1 MSWPP
6 ERYVVLV
13 RESRRSR
20 STPNGTRIL
29 AEGDEL
35 EELLE
40 PIAEKAGVRVTVE
53 PIEPTDPRG
62 ASD

>member
-6 ERYVVLV
+6 ERYVLLV
-13 RESRRSR
+13 RENRRSR

-53 PIEPTDPRG
+53 PNEPRG